1 MKKIKLFSAALS
13 VLVTVS
19 LLPPVQLAEAVD
31 TSTESTV
38 MTKGLCSLGSF
49 TFLVDEEYATLTNC
63 EKEVAG
69 RIILPSEVMG
79 SPVTRIAEGAFL
91 DCADIESVELGENVS
106 YIGKNA
112 FVGCSSL
119 KSIKIWN
126 EECNIAGSEETLG
139 GSENVRIIGRV
150 SGKKDSIAIEYA
162 KYYEYQFEVF
172 SRDLRGDVNT
182 DGMID
187 SVDASNVL
195 ADYTKYSTSKVVPG
209 EYIMMVDDVNNDGK
223 IDSIDASRIL
233 LYYSYASNGG
243 EEEFAFFHDYTFE
256 NDFFKFDGSQPYTA
270 SLVNSD

>member
-1 MKKIKLFSAALS
+1 MKNIKLFATALS
-13 VLVTVS
+13 VLVTGITLPFAKFAESGNVS
-19 LLPPVQLAEAVD
+19 AESVG
-31 TSTESTV
+31 T
-38 MTKGLCSLGSF
+38 TKGVCSMGSF
-49 TFLVDEEYATLTNC
+49 TFLVDEDYATLMRC

-91 DCADIESVELGENVS
+91 GCADIESVEFGEKVG

-119 KSIKIWN
+119 ESIKIWN
-126 EECNIAGSEETLG
+126 EDCNIAGSGDTLG
-139 GSENVRIIGRV
+139 GSDSVRIIGRV

-162 KYYEYQFEVF
+162 KYYGYQLEVF
-172 SRDLRGDVNT
+172 TKDLRGDVNT

-209 EYIMMVDDVNNDGK
+209 EYIMMVDDVNNDNR
-223 IDSIDASRIL
+223 IDSVDASRIL

-256 NDFFKFDGSQPYTA
+256 NDFFRFDGSQPSTR
-270 SLVNSD
+270 N